1 MMLAKISKGIGA
13 ATISLVLSSCVSTT
27 DNYPVNPDKMR
38 TSNQSVELTED
49 VVTSSELQ
57 LSEAQRVSR
66 LPAMNSRQSHQ
77 NTEVDLSRQFASND
91 RVQVT
96 ANQLPLRNFVQTV
109 FAETLKVNYIVADGV
124 KDTSVTLNL
133 QEAVSSRQLFSLT
146 NQLLKDQ
153 GLQISKRE
161 EVFFVHPIQNAGAA
175 DVTIGLGRRASDVP
189 DTINNILQI
198 IPLRYG
204 VKTSVERTL
213 RGLTSA
219 EITADMEQN
228 AFFVRG
234 NRQEILKVLDL
245 VNLLDIPSTRGRYVG
260 LLQLTFI
267 TPEEFV
273 TGLTSLLDA
282 EGISTA
288 TRPSIGAALLMVP
301 INHIGAIA
309 LFAGDEF
316 VLDRAEFW
324 AAQLDKPAKGLEQ
337 RYYIYHP
344 RFARAAD
351 LGQSIA
357 PLIGVSENNS
367 GNRSRDT
374 RSAQPATETTAV
386 SGGAG
391 ISASGEQIKMTV
403 DERSNS
409 IIFYT
414 TGQAYQSLLPIV
426 QRLDVLPKQI
436 LLDATIAEVTMTD
449 EFAQGFE
456 FAFRSGKLTGGT
468 LGAFG
473 VGEMSGLRFN
483 WTDGVANL
491 IARLSAS
498 TSLVNVLSNP
508 TLVVRDG
515 VAASITVGN
524 DIPTVGSTTINPGTD
539 TQSTSVVYRK
549 TGVTLNVTPTI
560 NAQGLVV
567 LQIDQSISN
576 TSSTGPQLA
585 GSPSVFE
592 RSIKT
597 EVIAQSGQTILLGG
611 LISENNSNGGSH
623 VPGVSKIPVLGYLFK
638 GREQSREKTELVVF
652 ITPRVIDSVGQW
664 DEIRNKIAESL
675 TSISLSD

>member
-1 MMLAKISKGIGA
+1 MMIANLSKGFGA
-13 ATISLVLSSCVSTT
+13 VAVSLVLSSCVSMT

-38 TSNQSVELTED
+38 TNQSLADTAEQFPI
-49 VVTSSELQ
+49 SSDLQ
-57 LSEAQRVSR
+57 VGEAQRVNR
-66 LPAMNSRQSHQ
+66 LPTVSGRQSIQ
-77 NTEVDLSRQFASND
+77 NIELDLSRQFAGND
-91 RVQVT
+91 RVQVS

-109 FAETLKVNYIVADGV
+109 FADTLKVNYIVADGV
-124 KDTSVTLNL
+124 NETKVTLNL
-133 QEAVSSRQLFSLT
+133 QEPVSSRQLFNLT
-146 NQLLKDQ
+146 NQLLKEQ

-161 EVFFVHPIQNAGAA
+161 EVFFVHPLQNASAA
-175 DVTIGLGRRASDVP
+175 EVTIGLGRRASDVP
-189 DTINNILQI
+189 DTINSILQI

-204 VKTSVERTL
+204 VKTSVERTI

-219 EITADMEQN
+219 EVSADMEQN

-234 NRQEILKVLDL
+234 NRQEILKVVDL
-245 VNLLDIPSTRGRYVG
+245 VNLLDTPSTRGRYVG

-273 TGLTSLLDA
+273 VGLSALLDA

-357 PLIGVSENNS
+357 PLIGATEGST
-367 GNRSRDT
+367 GNRTRDT
-374 RSAQPATETTAV
+374 RSAQATDTQVVTANTGV
-386 SGGAG
+386 
-391 ISASGEQIKMTV
+391 SASGERIKMTV

-414 TGQAYQSLLPIV
+414 TGQAYQSLLPIM

-436 LLDATIAEVTMTD
+436 LLDATIAEVILTD

-456 FAFRSGKLTGGT
+456 FAFRSGKLSGGT

-539 TQSTSVVYRK
+539 TQSTTVVYRK
-549 TGVTLNVTPTI
+549 TGVNLSVTPTI

-567 LQIDQSISN
+567 LEIDQSISN

-623 VPGVSKIPVLGYLFK
+623 VPGVSRIPVLGYLFK
-638 GREQSREKTELVVF
+638 GQEQRREKTELVVF
-652 ITPRVIDSVGQW
+652 ITPRVIDSIDQW

>member
-1 MMLAKISKGIGA
+1 MMIANLSKGFGA
-13 ATISLVLSSCVSTT
+13 VAVSLLLSSCVSIA

-38 TSNQSVELTED
+38 ANQPLGDLNEQ
-49 VVTSSELQ
+49 VTSSADPQ
-57 LSEAQRVSR
+57 LEGAQRVNR
-66 LPAMNSRQSHQ
+66 LPAITGRQSQQ

-91 RVQVT
+91 LVQVS
-96 ANQLPLRNFVQTV
+96 ANQLSLRGFVQTV
-109 FAETLKVNYIVADGV
+109 FADTLKVNYIVADSV
-124 KDTSVTLNL
+124 NDSSVTLNL
-133 QEAVSSRQLFSLT
+133 QDPVSSRQLFNLT
-146 NQLLKDQ
+146 NQLLKEQ
-153 GLQISKRE
+153 GLQITKRE
-161 EVFFVHPIQNAGAA
+161 DVFFIHPMQNAGAA

-189 DTINNILQI
+189 DTINTILQI

-204 VKTSVERTL
+204 VKASVERTL
-213 RGLTSA
+213 RGLTA
-219 EITADMEQN
+219 ADITADMEQN

-234 NRQEILKVLDL
+234 SRQEVLKVIDL
-245 VNLLDIPSTRGRYVG
+245 VSLLDIPSTRGRYVG
-260 LLQLTFI
+260 LMQLTFV

-273 TGLTSLLDA
+273 KSIDELLQA

-288 TRPSIGAALLMVP
+288 TRPANGAALLMVP
-301 INHIGAIA
+301 ISHIGAVA

-324 AAQLDKPAKGLEQ
+324 ANQLDKPAKGVDK

-344 RFARAAD
+344 RFARATD
-351 LGQSIA
+351 LGQSLA
-357 PLIGVSENNS
+357 PLIGVSANIPVNT
-367 GNRSRDT
+367 SRDT
-374 RSAQPATETTAV
+374 RSAQPTTDA
-386 SGGAG
+386 SNSNSAG
-391 ISASGEQIKMTV
+391 ISVAGDNIRMTV

-414 TGQAYQSLLPIV
+414 TGDAYQALLPIV

-436 LLDATIAEVTMTD
+436 LLDATIAEVTLTD

-456 FAFRSGKLTGGT
+456 FAFRSGKLSGGT

-539 TQSTSVVYRK
+539 TQSTTVVYRK
-549 TGVTLNVTPTI
+549 TGVNLSVTPTI

-623 VPGVSKIPVLGYLFK
+623 VPGVSRVPLLGYFFK
-638 GREQSREKTELVVF
+638 GQEQRREKTELVVF
-652 ITPRVIDSVGQW
+652 ITPRVIDSVSQW